1 MNFRPSPF
9 KALSLAIENIDPG
22 NLGGT
27 ANEYSTTVNK
37 IMRVLMEQHRAP
49 TQGKI
54 LSILKNTIGD
64 FATATD
70 DELAELESL
79 CLNLVEE
86 AGS

>member
-1 MNFRPSPF
+1 MSSRSNTF
-9 KALSLAIENIDPG
+9 KLLSLAIENIDPG

-27 ANEYSTTVNK
+27 ANEYSTTVNE

-49 TQGKI
+49 TQDEI
-54 LSILKNTIGD
+54 LSILKNTVGD

-79 CLNLVEE
+79 CLNLIEE
-86 AGS
+86 TEE